1 MKKRII
7 AGAMALMMSV
17 LLAACGSTPAS
28 GTSVSAPDQ
37 EQNGDKIELV
47 YWSMWNEAEP
57 QGQIIT
63 QAVAAYEQENPNVD
77 IKINWQ
83 GRDITKIIGTKLEAG
98 EKIDIFDSPVNTILP
113 ITQDYAADLTELY
126 AKSYPTTN
134 GKPYEEVVLPAMT
147 EVTRT
152 YSREGEINAVSY
164 APFIQ
169 CIFYNKDH
177 FAQAGIDT
185 LPTTWDELMAACE
198 KLKAAGYAPMTMD
211 DAYMPALP
219 GMYLARAK
227 GSEWVSELVK
237 TNSDEMWQDPAVLEM
252 AQAYADMAAKG
263 YFHPNTVSNVFPAGQ
278 QDLAN
283 GQASMYLNASW
294 VVNELMPVTGEDF
307 PWGQMQFPTVPNGT
321 GSANSANYGQN
332 AFVIH
337 KDCENIEEAF
347 KFAVY
352 LTTGEWDSK
361 YAQATYSVPAG
372 VDSEWPVQLTDAK
385 EVFLSV
391 DEWMPWSGGIEDNGD
406 LVATIRTAFTELIGG
421 QITPEQFVQR
431 MVDM

>member
-7 AGAMALMMSV
+7 AGAMALSMSM
-17 LLAACGSTPAS
+17 LLAACGGAPSSGNSAS
-28 GTSVSAPDQ
+28 DSQQNPSG
-37 EQNGDKIELV
+37 EQIGLV

-57 QGQIIT
+57 QGQIIS
-63 QAVAAYEQENPNVD
+63 QAAAAYEEANPNVN
-77 IKINWQ
+77 IEINWQ
-83 GRDITKIIGTKLEAG
+83 GRDITKIIGTKLDAG
-98 EKIDIFDSPVNTILP
+98 ETIDIFDSPVNTILP
-113 ITQDYAADLTELY
+113 ATLDYAADLTELY
-126 AKSYPTTN
+126 AQSYPTTD

-152 YSREGEINAVSY
+152 YSREGEINGVSY

-177 FAQAGIDT
+177 FAKAGIDT
-185 LPTTWDELMAACE
+185 IPATWEELMDACE

-211 DAYMPALP
+211 DAYMPSLP

-227 GSEWVSELVK
+227 GSDWVSELVK

-263 YFHPNTVSNVFPAGQ
+263 YFHENTTSNVFPAGQ

-283 GQASMYLNASW
+283 EQASMYLNASW

-307 PWGQMQFPTVPNGT
+307 PWGQMQFPTVPGGE

-332 AFVIH
+332 TFVIN
-337 KDCENIEEAF
+337 KNSKNIEEAF
-347 KFAVY
+347 KFTVY